1 MLTKHVS
8 NLRRHL
14 PLWFISLPVFTN
26 NLQIAEHLF
35 LAEESSQSQTFF
47 SSFVL
52 AQRGSISSKSYLQKT
67 LSKNSF
73 TLQVQHPDVRL

>member
-1 MLTKHVS
+1 MKGSTSSYYIRQKKAVRMLTKHVS

-35 LAEESSQSQTFF
+35 RAEESSQSQTFF

-52 AQRGSISSKSYLQKT
+52 AQRGSMVI
-67 LSKNSF
+67 NI
-73 TLQVQHPDVRL
+73 